1 MKLDGALT
9 KEGMQMVRHADDF
22 VVLCT
27 TQTQAQRALERISQW
42 MQQAQLQLHPEQ
54 TKIIDATPAGGFE
67 FSGYHFERVTS
78 GQGKRVCSK
87 CAQRSESEPVEPTAK
102 A

>member
-1 MKLDGALT
+1 
-9 KEGMQMVRHADDF
+9 MVRHADDF

-42 MQQAQLQLHPEQ
+42 MQQRQLQLHPEQ